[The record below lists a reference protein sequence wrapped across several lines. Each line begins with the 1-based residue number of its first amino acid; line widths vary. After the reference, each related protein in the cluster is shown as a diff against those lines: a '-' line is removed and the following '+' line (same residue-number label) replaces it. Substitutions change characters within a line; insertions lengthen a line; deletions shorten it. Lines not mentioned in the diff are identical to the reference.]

1 MMKKILFILDH
12 LKGGGAER
20 IALELCEE
28 LQKRNLTIKIILLD
42 GDDIKMQ
49 INSNLDIDSMDM
61 EKAFL
66 SGKLWRNRDKKF
78 LPKDRLM
85 LRKKIDEYQPDCI
98 VVSHWYAYCV
108 HSIFQTSDK
117 VFFWVHGEIFN
128 PERKQ
133 TPNFFRY
140 YKEYRRW
147 YLEHKYF
154 PSIFNHKNII
164 AVNADL
170 KLRYQP
176 YIPNAKI
183 FVLPNGIN
191 LQKIQQ
197 QANIGVQNT
206 KQWDCIFVGR
216 LGKEKQ
222 PEHAIQAFAKSGLMG
237 RMAVVGDG
245 DMMSSLQTLCQSLGV
260 AERVDF
266 LGWQT
271 NPYQYIVQ
279 SCCLVLSS
287 NTEGSPLVIAESL
300 LLGVPVVA
308 YDLNHGIRHQLNH
321 QNLNRGL
328 VESQNIEK
336 MALALSDVVK
346 NPYPIS
352 DEDKERLSMEKMTED
367 FLTIIENN

>member
-1 MMKKILFILDH
+1 MKKILFILDH

-28 LQKRNLTIKIILLD
+28 LQKQNLTIKIILLD

-49 INSNLDIDSMDM
+49 INPNLDIDSMDM
-61 EKAFL
+61 DKAFL

-78 LPKDRLM
+78 LSKDRLM

-98 VVSHWYAYCV
+98 VVSHWYAYCI
-108 HSIFQTSDK
+108 HSIFQASDK

-133 TPNFFRY
+133 TPNLFRY

-147 YLEHKYF
+147 YLERKYF
-154 PSIFNHKNII
+154 YKIMDGKNILV
-164 AVNADL
+164 VNEDL
-170 KLRYQP
+170 KNCYQP
-176 YIPNAKI
+176 HIPNAKI

-197 QANIGVQNT
+197 QANIGMQNT
-206 KQWDCIFVGR
+206 KRWDCIFVGR
-216 LGKEKQ
+216 LGHEKQ

-245 DMMSSLQTLCQSLGV
+245 DMMPYLQGLCQSLGV
-260 AERVDF
+260 GERVDF

-271 NPYQYIVQ
+271 NPYQYIIQ
-279 SCCLVLSS
+279 SCCLLLSS
-287 NTEGSPLVIAESL
+287 NTEGFGLVIAEAL

-352 DEDKERLSMEKMTED
+352 DEDKERLSMGKMAKD
-367 FLTIIENN
+367 FVAIINAN